1 MVQDV
6 YEDMLIE
13 HNIQPTRIYNVDVSN
28 SSVIQK
34 TPKIFAQTGRKQVG
48 LDKCGQGNTRDC
60 SLLHESIRTL
70 YSPSLYFPMQKIG

>member
-34 TPKIFAQTGRKQVG
+34 TPKI
-48 LDKCGQGNTRDC
+48 
-60 SLLHESIRTL
+60 LHKLEENRWV
-70 YSPSLYFPMQKIG
+70 F